1 MAIKDYWKPILGV
14 VLAVLIIVAIVVP
27 ITLNSNSEEAIGGS
41 TKELLGEL
49 YNFLKDISIF

>member
-49 YNFLKDISIF
+49 YNF